1 MKSILSKIN
10 KAAWKIRKSAAAKFN
25 CPVMEIMWKP
35 CFRQAKE
42 EVMSETITYNL
53 PSGKKVSISLF
64 KEDIKATIESHG
76 TLIMTP
82 RNEYSQMISN
92 SKQVLPIP
100 EGKRDALRAMKAAQ
114 MRRIDASIKAGNEY
128 DRHYRAVK
136 NMMAE

>member
-1 MKSILSKIN
+1 
-10 KAAWKIRKSAAAKFN
+10 
-25 CPVMEIMWKP
+25 
-35 CFRQAKE
+35 
-42 EVMSETITYNL
+42 MSETITYNL

-100 EGKRDALRAMKAAQ
+100 EGKRDALRAMKAEQ